1 MVARG
6 PTGPVERLHVVPKFT
21 TTYNAIKAEVESIK
35 PFGLLIIFNIK
46 VSYYENG
53 RLEEI
58 LPVSSYK
65 HTEIKLH
72 YCCYLI
78 VMRKYEFDK
87 KLSFMRLD
95 MMTNL

>member
-1 MVARG
+1 MSC
-6 PTGPVERLHVVPKFT
+6 PNLQPLITQS
-21 TTYNAIKAEVESIK
+21 NAEVESIK

-53 RLEEI
+53 RLENF
-58 LPVSSYK
+58 LPVSSHK

-78 VMRKYEFDK
+78 VMRKYQFDK
-87 KLSFMRLD
+87 KLSFMRMD

>member
-1 MVARG
+1 MSC
-6 PTGPVERLHVVPKFT
+6 PNLQPLITQS
-21 TTYNAIKAEVESIK
+21 NAEVESIK

-65 HTEIKLH
+65 HTD

-87 KLSFMRLD
+87 KLSFMRMD